1 MPERNVQFYK
11 DNSNKRW
18 VVGKE
23 PVRDVHRNGFV
34 LNAGKFFEN
43 HDFGERFV
51 NPSQLNVPFLYPL
64 KMSENL
70 FL

>member
-11 DNSNKRW
+11 ENTNKRW

-43 HDFGERFV
+43 HDFGERFI
-51 NPSQLNVPFLYPL
+51 NPS
-64 KMSENL
+64 
-70 FL
+70 